1 MKIKFGSIIVK
12 GSGKI
17 GGHVVRNFRGQP
29 LLTRLAL
36 PTKSARFLS
45 NPQKFRMQSAFK
57 VWNSLSSAERNRWN
71 VIATTIPF
79 TNQFGDTYYY
89 SGRGLVTYLSVN
101 CQLAGYD
108 FPDALTF
115 DSTIS
120 TQTASAVRIDYV
132 NERIEIDN
140 FEQFGNGTTIIT
152 MNQSINE
159 SRNYLEKDLRVIGAI
174 DLVGLPA
181 TTLWYF
187 VLEKYGVLDTKYT
200 YTFGFKV
207 ISEYGMASRCSVY
220 KATEA
225 LA

>member
-12 GSGKI
+12 GAGKI

-45 NPQKFRMQSAFK
+45 NPQKARMQSALK
-57 VWNSLSSAERNRWN
+57 VWNGLSSLERGRWN
-71 VIATTIPF
+71 VIAGTIPF

-101 CQLAGYD
+101 CQLVGYD
-108 FPDALTF
+108 FPDGLTF
-115 DSTIS
+115 ESTIS
-120 TQTASAVRIDYV
+120 TQIASGVIIDYV
-132 NERIEIDN
+132 NELIEIDD

-174 DLVGLPA
+174 DLVGLSA
-181 TTLWYF
+181 NTLWQF
-187 VLEKYGVLDTKYT
+187 VTERYGVINSKYV

-207 ISEYGMASRCSVY
+207 ISEYGMASRCAVY